1 MAQEISTSRSLIR
14 RVQTRDS
21 AAWQTL
27 AELYGPIVFGW
38 IRRAGLNDN
47 DAADVSQNVFQ
58 TLLRSIDRFGYQTVG
73 STFRGWLRTVTI
85 NEVRQF
91 WRANKRQP
99 AGTGGTDHWRELEQ
113 TPFLEE
119 QAVPAEDQVIFR
131 ELTQRAVDLLRA
143 EFEERT
149 WTAFWR
155 VTIDEQPAADV
166 AEELGMTANAV
177 RQAKFR
183 VLCRLRELLDEP

>member
-1 MAQEISTSRSLIR
+1 MANEVSTSRSLIR
-14 RVQTRDS
+14 RVQSRDT

-27 AELYGPIVFGW
+27 AELYAPLVFGW
-38 IRRAGLNDN
+38 IRRVGLNEN

-58 TLLRSIDRFGYQTVG
+58 TLLRSIDRFGYQSPG
-73 STFRGWLRTVTI
+73 STFRGWLRTVAL

-91 WRANKRQP
+91 WRAGRKQP
-99 AGTGGTDHWRELEQ
+99 AGAGGTDHWRDLEQ
-113 TPFLEE
+113 APEVE
-119 QAVPAEDQVIFR
+119 PEVSDDDPAMFQT
-131 ELTQRAVDLLRA
+131 LTQRAIDLLRA

-155 VTIDEQPAADV
+155 VTIDEQPAAGV

-183 VLCRLRELLDEP
+183 VLCRLRELLDDH